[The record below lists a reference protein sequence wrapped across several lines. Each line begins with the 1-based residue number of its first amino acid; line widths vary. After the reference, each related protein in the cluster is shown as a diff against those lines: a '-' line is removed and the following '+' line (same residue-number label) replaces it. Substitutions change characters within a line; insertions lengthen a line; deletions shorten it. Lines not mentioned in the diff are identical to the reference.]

1 MKKSMYVLMM
11 LSFMLFSCGG
21 STEKT
26 AEATDDETVTEQK
39 NENTGGEAS
48 KDCDEYLDNYEK
60 WVDDYLEVLEV
71 WKEDPTNVANT
82 QKMATLAET
91 YGTWMQ
97 EWTQYASC
105 AAQEKYEKRFE
116 EIGDKVDKKL
126 EELGLE

>member
-1 MKKSMYVLMM
+1 MYVLMM
-11 LSFMLFSCGG
+11 LSFFLFSCGG

-26 AEATDDETVTEQK
+26 GEATNDETSTEQS
-39 NENTGGEAS
+39 NENAS
-48 KDCDEYLDNYEK
+48 GDVANNCDEFLDNYEE
-60 WVDDYLEVLEV
+60 WVDDYLAVLEV
-71 WKEDPTNVANT
+71 WKEDPTNVANS
-82 QKMATLAET
+82 QEMAELAQT

-105 AAQEKYEKRFE
+105 AAQEKYQKRFE